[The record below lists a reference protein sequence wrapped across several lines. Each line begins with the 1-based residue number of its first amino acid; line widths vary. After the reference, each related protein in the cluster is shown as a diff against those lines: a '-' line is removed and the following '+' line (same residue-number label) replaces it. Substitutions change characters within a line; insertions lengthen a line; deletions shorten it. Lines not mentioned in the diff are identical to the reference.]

1 MSSAEVTMM
10 SDMVRHF
17 QTNEETTKGVVVK
30 DSTWLNTLILRRL
43 SWTADEDH
51 EEIPIVG
58 KEDPHSDE
66 SLFLNGTLN
75 IEGYFWDTRF
85 IRYAT
90 ELAVGAGTI
99 ARTNSG
105 HFTYKQ
111 GGVNK
116 TRVFYG
122 MIADSCEIRLGKIHT
137 FSGQF
142 KVMDIS
148 PLLNDAAVDTLFE
161 TTAWTPAPTIVS
173 RPLTHRNM
181 SAGGST
187 PFTYGGVTRELMGA
201 TIRVTRNAYI
211 KDPLGSTKGTTAKH
225 ANRRTEVTLDFWHE
239 DDVPFQD
246 VIDNNQKNLVFTLK
260 DGAPDTLITVNNF
273 KPFTKPQDLDASS
286 TDPIMDS
293 VTGVASGITV
303 DSLIIAS

>member
-1 MSSAEVTMM
+1 MM

-17 QTNEETTKGVVVK
+17 QTLEEATKGTVVK
-30 DSTWLNTLILRRL
+30 DGTWLNTMILRRL

-58 KEDPHSDE
+58 REDPHSDE

-85 IRYAT
+85 MRYCT
-90 ELAVGAGTI
+90 ELGVGTGTI
-99 ARTNSG
+99 AKTNSAL
-105 HFTYKQ
+105 FTYLQ
-111 GGVNK
+111 GGANV
-116 TRVFYG
+116 TRLFYG
-122 MIADSCEIRLGKIHT
+122 MICDSCEITIGKIHT

-148 PLLNDAAVDTLFE
+148 PLLTDAQLDVILE
-161 TTAWTPAPTIVS
+161 TTAWTPAPAITS

-181 SAGGST
+181 SEGT
-187 PFTYGGVTRELMGA
+187 DIPFTYGGTERDLMGA

-211 KDPLGSTKGTTAKH
+211 KDPLGSTIGTTAKH
-225 ANRRTEVTLDFWHE
+225 ANRRIEVTLDFWHE

-260 DGAPDTLITVNNF
+260 SGTPDTLITVNNF

-293 VTGVASGITV
+293 VTGIASGIVV
-303 DSLIIAS
+303 DPLTIAQ